1 MTPLQS
7 MWLSFIGLFL
17 MFLAAAGALFGR
29 EKLSGVLRFIVL
41 SFSFVCILI
50 AGLIVLVVVVPGS
63 RATL

>member
-17 MFLAAAGALFGR
+17 MFVAAAGALFGR
-29 EKLSGVLRFIVL
+29 EKLNGVLRFIVL